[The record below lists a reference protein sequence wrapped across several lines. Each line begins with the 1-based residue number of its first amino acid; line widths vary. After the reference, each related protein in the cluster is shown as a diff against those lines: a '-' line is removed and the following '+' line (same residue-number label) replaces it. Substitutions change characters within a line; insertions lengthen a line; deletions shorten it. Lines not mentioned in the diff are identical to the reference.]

1 MRRGGQ
7 SIKGTLNHCSNPY
20 KLLKHMV
27 LQIDF
32 TGNPGR
38 GGYPPYGIA
47 GPETRIEMNL
57 RFAPVGLPIMR
68 SQRYR

>member
-1 MRRGGQ
+1 
-7 SIKGTLNHCSNPY
+7 
-20 KLLKHMV
+20 MV